1 MSSGIPVPGVRM
13 DGSIYF
19 LQVGSTEF
27 TNLLFT
33 ATDAVL
39 PEKRGKG
46 LGSRKKLDIM
56 TI

>member
-1 MSSGIPVPGVRM
+1 MSSGIPVPGVPV
-13 DGSIYF
+13 DGFLYF

-27 TNLLFT
+27 TNVLLT
-33 ATDAVL
+33 ATGAVL